1 MFVFSN
7 FEINNKRV
15 QLTFPEVEQAK
26 ELYSAIKDDRESLS
40 RWMPWTKSTKSAGSE
55 RNFIKYAREQNAKY
69 LLLEH
74 VIVVDGVASGMIDL
88 HDISWEDHTAK
99 IGYWLHSQQQ
109 GYGIM
114 TESLKRL
121 VEHAFSELKLNKLV
135 LQAES
140 ENEKSIAIAK
150 RLGFVREGALKQ
162 QVAYGDE
169 FKDLNIYGLLNE

>member
-1 MFVFSN
+1 
-7 FEINNKRV
+7 
-15 QLTFPEVEQAK
+15 
-26 ELYSAIKDDRESLS
+26 
-40 RWMPWTKSTKSAGSE
+40 
-55 RNFIKYAREQNAKY
+55 
-69 LLLEH
+69 
-74 VIVVDGVASGMIDL
+74 MIDL

-121 VEHAFSELKLNKLV
+121 AEHAFSELKLNKLV

-150 RLGFVREGALKQ
+150 RLGFVREGTLKQ